1 MDKMWTGGQNVKPW
15 ECTWLVIAKQMTF
28 GLQSNVKVLE
38 PNNDDGYAQCDTVLF
53 PVQALAPLLHCCRRN
68 RSSARPLPVS
78 PPSSDWRPLRNHWST
93 ATATT
98 AAQVRHRG
106 CS

>member
-1 MDKMWTGGQNVKPW
+1 MDKMWTGGQNVRPW

-53 PVQALAPLLHCCRRN
+53 PVQAPSAFTALLSQKSIICT
-68 RSSARPLPVS
+68 SSACLTPF
-78 PPSSDWRPLRNHWST
+78 
-93 ATATT
+93 
-98 AAQVRHRG
+98 Q
-106 CS
+106 